1 VTKIFYP
8 IYDDPKSSMKDLRK
22 LKIRGSNKR
31 CKGRVEH
38 RVEKTFPKGKIG
50 RCFEKPWNCSL

>member
-1 VTKIFYP
+1 MLNP
-8 IYDDPKSSMKDLRK
+8 IDNKYNILALVNMIRENLRK

-38 RVEKTFPKGKIG
+38 RVEKTFPKGKTD
-50 RCFEKPWNCSL
+50 RCFEKP